1 MLKNYRR
8 VRKLPGTSARDKNL
22 GYDFINSN
30 RPNSGFSPFAEIFM
44 IEFYTGS
51 SNLYSFPL
59 LALIS
64 TDRVSQSYCDT
75 GGSSYPED
83 TGTFREMRSTI
94 LINIPIIQTRGFV
107 MAEKEISIIH
117 PRPSSIVAALY
128 TLRDLNVDVAILHGP
143 PGCSFKHA
151 RLLEEDGIH
160 VVTTGLDENGFVFGG
175 HDRLVQLINKSVE
188 LFNPKIIGVVGTCAS
203 MIIGEEMH
211 DAVLEANPD
220 VPVIEVEVHAG
231 YHNNTKGVLFALESA
246 LDAGIIDHAEF
257 ERQKYLLEKATEVEK
272 KFGAASKEY
281 LAPSRGDVKYKAA
294 KRVIQLLKEGKKG
307 LVIMNAKKETGYM
320 FADITLAVNEVAA
333 ALGKKENLI
342 NMANIDPE
350 LGLPRVRQHAEYI
363 MRDFKAHGVEVH
375 EIIGGMDEYPVAGEK
390 VSELIKEKYSDFD
403 FAVITGVPHAIPMEH
418 IKDMELISVTNG
430 PRQVLPLKE
439 MGHEYVLVE
448 IDLHPKT
455 LGVSEIVESEF
466 GATLREVAKE
476 D

>member
-1 MLKNYRR
+1 MPKKFRLFIP
-8 VRKLPGTSARDKNL
+8 VQVLLLPL
-22 GYDFINSN
+22 
-30 RPNSGFSPFAEIFM
+30 
-44 IEFYTGS
+44 
-51 SNLYSFPL
+51 
-59 LALIS
+59 
-64 TDRVSQSYCDT
+64 
-75 GGSSYPED
+75 
-83 TGTFREMRSTI
+83 
-94 LINIPIIQTRGFV
+94 
-107 MAEKEISIIH
+107 
-117 PRPSSIVAALY
+117 LY

-175 HDRLVQLINKSVE
+175 HDRLVELINKSIE
-188 LFNPKIIGVVGTCAS
+188 LFNPRVIGVVGTCAS

-211 DAVLEANPD
+211 EAVLEANPD
-220 VPVIEVEVHAG
+220 IPVIEVEVHAG

-246 LDAGIIDHAEF
+246 LDAGIIDHKEF
-257 ERQKYLLEKATEVEK
+257 ERQEYLLAKATEVER

-294 KRVIQLLKEGKKG
+294 KRVIELLKEDKKG

-333 ALGKKENLI
+333 ALGKKDNLI

-363 MRDFKAHGVEVH
+363 MRDLKAHGVEVH
-375 EIIGGMDEYPVAGEK
+375 EIIGGMDEYPIAGEK
-390 VSELIKEKYSDFD
+390 VSDLIKDKYSNYD
-403 FAVITGVPHAIPMEH
+403 FAIITGVPHAIPMEN
-418 IKDMELISVTNG
+418 IRQMELISITNG

-476 D
+476 A